1 MPGGGDRGGEPN
13 PEPEKR
19 LEAENR
25 EMALKCVIGSVYTQS
40 QLYGAINYSLQ
51 LIVNS
56 NWRNGGSIL
65 PMNVPIKID
74 VTQAV
79 KSLQVAKIK
88 EIFHDTKTVRSHTKL
103 GLTEKD
109 EE

>member
-1 MPGGGDRGGEPN
+1 MVD
-13 PEPEKR
+13 
-19 LEAENR
+19 
-25 EMALKCVIGSVYTQS
+25 
-40 QLYGAINYSLQ
+40 
-51 LIVNS
+51 
-56 NWRNGGSIL
+56 GSIP